1 MAVPNPRILI
11 VEDALDIQALLRH
24 LLKGYDLTLVANVA
38 EALTAAAENDFDLF
52 MLDINLG
59 EARTGVDLLN
69 DLRALPQHASTPAMA
84 CTAYALHTD
93 REHFLGQGFDAYL
106 PKPFSRMQLNEAI
119 ELAFQGEAIQPDTV
133 AV

>member
-1 MAVPNPRILI
+1 MTASKPHILI
-11 VEDALDIQALLRH
+11 VEDAPDIQALLRH
-24 LLKGYDLTLVANVA
+24 LLKAYDLTVVANVK
-38 EALTAAAENDFDLF
+38 EAINAASNHDFDLL

-69 DLRALPQHASTPAMA
+69 TLRALPHHASTPALA

-93 REHFLGQGFDAYL
+93 REHFLAEGFDAYL
-106 PKPFSRMQLNEAI
+106 PKPFSRRQLHEAI
-119 ELAFQGEAIQPDTV
+119 KLAFKDTETDMA